1 MTSDLEEQKKVLL
14 PILQRAEEIQA
25 LEPRM
30 AYYCRLYA
38 IKRGL
43 ELPQPTKEISGLIKA
58 TFLQCEK
65 DKPAVK
71 PDEEADRM
79 YCENFALNVFKRAD
93 KVDRAGRAD
102 MNTCKAYYAAA
113 IFLQVLEQF
122 LKPGEELEYAAPD
135 LLLKTRYALW
145 RAAEI
150 RKALREGR
158 QPAPPPEAGSDMAD
172 GSAPGV
178 AGADMFSGPS
188 YEQSMPGKQQ
198 GMPPGD
204 VPASN
209 LDSIESAT
217 DDFLSLPKPPSTIPP
232 AGSTGLL
239 APAAAAAGLRFRPGS
254 RVWCCAPGSEGGAPE
269 EGTVGLVLSPEG
281 GPGGQAVY
289 KVALRD
295 RLEELCD
302 SQMAPA
308 VTAGAR
314 ILYVASFGD
323 PPVAGSVIAA
333 KVDSWPC
340 MYLLQLDTG
349 RTLDTDAAHISQA
362 EASGSSQGQPS
373 GGYPGV
379 DGGYQLPV
387 APPLVDPVT
396 PAAAAAVPHSPP
408 AVQQHQQRP
417 PAAPIAPPPPAAAAT
432 GGSPYPSHQQPQRQ
446 QQHSGSPYRGGAQ
459 QPAAAAPAHA
469 AAAAAAAAPAYQ
481 MPVLPPPGSFQPSGA
496 AVSEAQKWAK
506 FAVSSLG
513 HDDVTGAVKFL
524 ADALRLLTQPSGK

>member
-1 MTSDLEEQKKVLL
+1 MLL
-14 PILQRAEEIQA
+14 PILQRAEEIQSV
-25 LEPRM
+25 EPRM

-43 ELPQPTKEISGLIKA
+43 ELPKPTKEISGLIKA

-71 PDEEADRM
+71 PDEEADRA
-79 YCENFALNVFKRAD
+79 YCENFALNVFRRAD
-93 KVDRAGRAD
+93 RVDRAARAD

-122 LKPGEELEYAAPD
+122 LKPGEEMEYDAPD
-135 LLLKTRYALW
+135 LLEKTRYALW

-158 QPAPPPEAGSDMAD
+158 QPAPPPDAGTAV
-172 GSAPGV
+172 PGG
-178 AGADMFSGPS
+178 AGAGGDMFSGPA
-188 YEQSMPGKQQ
+188 YEQSTPGEQQ
-198 GMPPGD
+198 GPPPDAPG
-204 VPASN
+204 SN
-209 LDSIESAT
+209 LDSIASST
-217 DDFLSLPKPPSTIPP
+217 DDFLALPKPPSTVPP

-239 APAAAAAGLRFRPGS
+239 APAAAAGPRFRPGS
-254 RVWCCAPGSEGGAPE
+254 RVWCCPPGSEGGPPE
-269 EGTVGLVLSPEG
+269 EGTVGMVLSPAG

-295 RLEELCD
+295 RLAEVSD

-308 VTAGAR
+308 VAAGAR
-314 ILYVASFGD
+314 LLYVATYGD
-323 PPVAGSVIAA
+323 APVGGSVLAA

-349 RTLDTDAAHISQA
+349 RTLDTDAAHVMAA
-362 EASGSSQGQPS
+362 EAAAGGSQGQPS
-373 GGYPGV
+373 GYPTV
-379 DGGYQLPV
+379 GGGHPLPA
-387 APPLVDPVT
+387 APPLVDPY
-396 PAAAAAVPHSPP
+396 S
-408 AVQQHQQRP
+408 
-417 PAAPIAPPPPAAAAT
+417 PPPPAAAAPPAAPY
-432 GGSPYPSHQQPQRQ
+432 SLPARQQHQQQRPAAPAAPPPPAASSSSYPSYPQQGQPQRQ
-446 QQHSGSPYRGGAQ
+446 QQPQQPGSPYRGGAQ
-459 QPAAAAPAHA
+459 QPAAAP
-469 AAAAAAAAPAYQ
+469 AAAAAAAPAFQ

-496 AVSEAQKWAK
+496 AISEAQKWAK

-524 ADALRLLTQPSGK
+524 SDALRLLTQPSGK

>member
-1 MTSDLEEQKKVLL
+1 MLL
-14 PILQRAEEIQA
+14 PILQRAEEIQSV
-25 LEPRM
+25 EPRM

-43 ELPQPTKEISGLIKA
+43 ELPKPTKEISGLIKA

-71 PDEEADRM
+71 PDEEADRA
-79 YCENFALNVFKRAD
+79 YCENFALNVFRRAD
-93 KVDRAGRAD
+93 RVDRAARAD

-122 LKPGEELEYAAPD
+122 LKPGEEMEYDAPD
-135 LLLKTRYALW
+135 LLEKTRYALW

-158 QPAPPPEAGSDMAD
+158 QPAPPPDAGTAVPGGAAG
-172 GSAPGV
+172 GSG
-178 AGADMFSGPS
+178 DMFSGPA
-188 YEQSMPGKQQ
+188 YEQSTPGEQQ
-198 GMPPGD
+198 GPPPDAPG
-204 VPASN
+204 SN
-209 LDSIESAT
+209 LDSIASST
-217 DDFLSLPKPPSTIPP
+217 DDFLALPKPPSTVPP

-239 APAAAAAGLRFRPGS
+239 APAAAAGPRFRPGS
-254 RVWCCAPGSEGGAPE
+254 RVWCCPPGSGGGTPE
-269 EGTVGLVLSPEG
+269 EGTVGMVLSPAG
-281 GPGGQAVY
+281 GPGGQAMY

-295 RLEELCD
+295 RLAEVSD

-314 ILYVASFGD
+314 LLYVATYGD
-323 PPVAGSVIAA
+323 APIGGSVIAA

-349 RTLDTDAAHISQA
+349 RTLDTDAAHVMVA
-362 EASGSSQGQPS
+362 EAAAGGSQGQAT
-373 GGYPGV
+373 GYPAV
-379 DGGYQLPV
+379 GGGHPLPA
-387 APPLVDPVT
+387 APPLVDPY
-396 PAAAAAVPHSPP
+396 S
-408 AVQQHQQRP
+408 
-417 PAAPIAPPPPAAAAT
+417 PPPPAAAAAAPPAAPYSPPARQQQQQQ
-432 GGSPYPSHQQPQRQ
+432 GPAAPAAPPPPAASSSPYPSYPQQGQPQRQ
-446 QQHSGSPYRGGAQ
+446 QQPQQPGSPYRGGAQ
-459 QPAAAAPAHA
+459 QAAAAP
-469 AAAAAAAAPAYQ
+469 AAAAAAPAFQ

-496 AVSEAQKWAK
+496 AISEAQKWAK

-524 ADALRLLTQPSGK
+524 SDALRLLTQPSGK

>member
-1 MTSDLEEQKKVLL
+1 MV
-14 PILQRAEEIQA
+14 QRAEEIQSV
-25 LEPRM
+25 EPRM

-43 ELPQPTKEISGLIKA
+43 ELPKPTKEISGLIKA

-71 PDEEADRM
+71 PDEEADRA
-79 YCENFALNVFKRAD
+79 YCENFALNVFRRAD
-93 KVDRAGRAD
+93 RVDRAARAD

-122 LKPGEELEYAAPD
+122 LKPGEEMEYDAPD
-135 LLLKTRYALW
+135 LLEKTRYALW

-158 QPAPPPEAGSDMAD
+158 QPAPPPDAGTAVPGGAAG
-172 GSAPGV
+172 GSG
-178 AGADMFSGPS
+178 DMFSGPA
-188 YEQSMPGKQQ
+188 YEQSTPGEQQ
-198 GMPPGD
+198 GPPPGD
-204 VPASN
+204 APGSN
-209 LDSIESAT
+209 LDSIASST
-217 DDFLSLPKPPSTIPP
+217 DDFLALPKPPSTVPP

-239 APAAAAAGLRFRPGS
+239 APAAAAGPRFRPGS
-254 RVWCCAPGSEGGAPE
+254 RVWCCPPGSGGGPPE
-269 EGTVGLVLSPEG
+269 EGTVGMVLSPAG
-281 GPGGQAVY
+281 GPGGQAMY

-295 RLEELCD
+295 RLAEVSD

-314 ILYVASFGD
+314 LLYVATYGD
-323 PPVAGSVIAA
+323 APIGGSVIAA

-349 RTLDTDAAHISQA
+349 RTLDTDAAHVMVA
-362 EASGSSQGQPS
+362 EAAAGGSQGQPT
-373 GGYPGV
+373 GYPAV
-379 DGGYQLPV
+379 GGGHPLPA
-387 APPLVDPVT
+387 APPLVDPY
-396 PAAAAAVPHSPP
+396 S
-408 AVQQHQQRP
+408 
-417 PAAPIAPPPPAAAAT
+417 PPPPAAAAAPPAAPYSPPARQQQQQQ
-432 GGSPYPSHQQPQRQ
+432 GPAAPAAPPPPAASSSPYPSYPQQGQPQRQ
-446 QQHSGSPYRGGAQ
+446 QQPQQPGSPYRGGAQ
-459 QPAAAAPAHA
+459 QAAAAP
-469 AAAAAAAAPAYQ
+469 AAAAAAPAFQ

-496 AVSEAQKWAK
+496 AISEAQKWAK

-524 ADALRLLTQPSGK
+524 SDALRLLTQPSGK